1 MKRKKGRDIKPGP
14 LPMGELQE
22 GEVILSPPAPRRL
35 LEKYIHPARIML
47 RATKTVST
55 SVNCRNILFSKD
67 LSIGSKLE
75 CIKAEVIIE
84 NTRLLFDREMMHQ
97 AGYRVANCVCPQGCD
112 CRHHN
117 HPQRITRS
125 RQRRARRNR
134 ARGKR

>member
-1 MKRKKGRDIKPGP
+1 MKRKKVRNIKPGP

-22 GEVILSPPAPRRL
+22 GEVILSPQAPRRAV
-35 LEKYIHPARIML
+35 EKYLHPARIML

-55 SVNCRNILFSKD
+55 TVNCRNILFSKD

-75 CIKAEVIIE
+75 RIKAEVVLE
-84 NTRLLFDREMMHQ
+84 NTRLLFDREMMHK
-97 AGYRVANCVCPQGCD
+97 AGYRVANCVCSPGCD
-112 CRHHN
+112 CSHCQR
-117 HPQRITRS
+117 PPRITRS